1 MWYYMVSLLEN
12 QNDIYMHAFNGV
24 YYHNNYDASK
34 YGSQLF
40 SDYEVSSKYP
50 TVYLSRKV
58 FLSKYNLKDC
68 VDTDLIFIYLVQY
81 YNDLNEILGRFK
93 NGIRDPFITYM
104 NKRIFLFSFENR
116 FNILLN
122 IWDDVFSISIER
134 FLKEKH
140 SLFDE
145 SYGYHYKDYFDQH
158 IQKIFYEVY
167 LEVQKNSR
175 HTQQIEFKS
184 RFKVYL
190 NSSLT
195 DSEVFTTG
203 LLAEQPEY
211 QLGFLEE
218 LAYRCSSQPLLSK
231 H

>member
-24 YYHNNYDASK
+24 YYHNNYEASK

-40 SDYEVSSKYP
+40 SDYEDIVPYP

-68 VDTDLIFIYLVQY
+68 VDTDLILIKLVEY

-122 IWDDVFSISIER
+122 LWDDIFSVSLER
-134 FLKEKH
+134 FVLEKH
-140 SLFDE
+140 KLFDE
-145 SYGYHYKDYFDQH
+145 SYGHHYKDYFDQH

-184 RFKVYL
+184 RSKVYL
-190 NSSLT
+190 NSSIT
-195 DSEVFTTG
+195 DYELFNLG
-203 LLAEQPEY
+203 LQAEQPEY
-211 QLGFLEE
+211 PLDYLEE
-218 LAYRCSSQPLLSK
+218 LSYQYSSLPLLSK

>member
-1 MWYYMVSLLEN
+1 MWCYMVSLLEN

-40 SDYEVSSKYP
+40 SDYEESSKYP
-50 TVYLSRKV
+50 TIYLSRKV

-122 IWDDVFSISIER
+122 LWDDIFSLSIER
-134 FLKEKH
+134 FYKEKH
-140 SLFDE
+140 KLFDE
-145 SYGYHYKDYFDQH
+145 SYGHHYKDYFDQH

-184 RFKVYL
+184 RSKVYL

-195 DSEVFTTG
+195 DSELYLMDLQF
-203 LLAEQPEY
+203 EQPEY
-211 QLGFLEE
+211 QIDYLEE
-218 LAYRCSSQPLLSK
+218 LAFLCFSQPLLSTR
-231 H
+231 

>member
-1 MWYYMVSLLEN
+1 MNLLESLN
-12 QNDIYMHAFNGV
+12 EDIYMHAFNGV

-34 YGSQLF
+34 YGGQLF
-40 SDYEVSSKYP
+40 SDYSELIKYP
-50 TVYLSRKV
+50 TVRLSHKV
-58 FLSKYNLKDC
+58 FMDKYDLKDC
-68 VDTDLIFIYLVQY
+68 VNTDLVFNYLVMY
-81 YNDLNEILGRFK
+81 YNDLNCILDRFK
-93 NGIRDPFITYM
+93 IGIRDPLICYL

-122 IWDDVFSISIER
+122 IWDDVFSRSIER
-134 FLKEKH
+134 FLEEKH
-140 SLFDE
+140 NLFDE
-145 SYGYHYKDYFDQH
+145 SFGYSYKDYFDQH

-167 LEVQKNSR
+167 LEVQKESR

-190 NSSLT
+190 NNSLT
-195 DSEVFTTG
+195 DRDVFVIG
-203 LLAEQPEY
+203 LLSEQPEY

-218 LAYRCSSQPLLSK
+218 LAYQCSFQPLLSK

>member
-122 IWDDVFSISIER
+122 LWDDIFSVSLER
-134 FLKEKH
+134 FVLEKH
-140 SLFDE
+140 KLFDE
-145 SYGYHYKDYFDQH
+145 SYGHHYKDYFDQH

-184 RFKVYL
+184 RSKVYL
-190 NSSLT
+190 NSSIT
-195 DSEVFTTG
+195 DYELFNLG
-203 LLAEQPEY
+203 LQAEQPEY
-211 QLGFLEE
+211 PLDYLEE
-218 LAYRCSSQPLLSK
+218 LSYQYSSLPLLSK